1 MEERNAREV
10 IKDVVQAAGFELTDL
25 LDKPTAVNAV
35 LKMQNS
41 AVMKGLTHFSLVI
54 SGAYEMDFAEADL

>member
-41 AVMKGLTHFSLVI
+41 VVMN
-54 SGAYEMDFAEADL
+54 